1 MKIPPIKFGSLLL
14 ISTLFISTLFPSLS
28 FAKDIVTSIPT
39 TYILSEQL
47 MRETGIE
54 TLYLPPKRY
63 GIERLV
69 NWFAGQGRELA
80 KQAGEKA
87 TVAITLGAVWP
98 QDPTFIYTRQGN
110 IRMIEI
116 DASQAISP
124 RAQGVAVLKSDEQAL
139 SKYVWMNP
147 TNLIR
152 MASIIGEDLKKI
164 YPEYAIKIEHN
175 HQTLLKEIRQLI
187 NQQQG
192 VLLDKNIE
200 DVVLLSAALEDF
212 ASGHQ
217 LFVAA
222 RQFNSELEWTEADKQ
237 ALKRRFEENESLWLL
252 TDKRPSM
259 SLLALIPKE
268 RIIEI
273 DTLVRFGNYRMNE
286 KKPLHRWQLKCD
298 TCYM

>member
-1 MKIPPIKFGSLLL
+1 MKFGSLLL
-14 ISTLFISTLFPSLS
+14 ASTLFISTLFPSLS
-28 FAKDIVTSIPT
+28 LAKDIVTSTPT

-54 TLYLPPKRY
+54 TIYLPPKRY

-69 NWFAGQGRELA
+69 NWFAGKGHELA

-98 QDPTFIYTRQGN
+98 QDPTFVYTRQGN

-124 RAQGVAVLKSDEQAL
+124 RAQSVAVLKADEQAL

-164 YPEYAIKIEHN
+164 YPKHATKIEHN
-175 HQTLLKEIRQLI
+175 QQRLLTQIRQLI
-187 NQQQG
+187 NQQQE
-192 VLLDKNIE
+192 VLLEKNIE
-200 DVVLLSAALEDF
+200 DVVLLSTALEDF

-222 RQFNSELEWTEADKQ
+222 RQFNPELEWTEADKQ
-237 ALKRRFEENESLWLL
+237 ALKQQFEKDKSLWLL
-252 TDKRPSM
+252 TDKRPSS
-259 SLLALIPKE
+259 SLLALVPKE
-268 RIIEI
+268 RIMEI
-273 DTLVRFGNYRMNE
+273 DTLARLGQHNVNDEN
-286 KKPLHRWQLKCD
+286 PLVRWQL
-298 TCYM
+298 